1 MKNFKKIMMMGFM
14 LLIVMLSKS
23 VMALG
28 LDSFTNVQNFSVVI
42 GDSMYNLDYAN
53 NPTNA
58 RLISD
63 AVVKNKGEIFIKSD
77 DSGWIKNSD
86 GTKASKDAVDISTIK
101 YNNGKEIGST
111 VDAPVK
117 DTSGIPVTLKAR
129 EILQFTSAITKTGE
143 TTATFKYR
151 VLNEYGIDI
160 TKTVLDIE
168 GSATSYS
175 SVIIDPLSGTGT
187 ITFETSAYIDK
198 DYMVVL
204 STGKNLMIMLSS
216 KASAPIN
223 STPEEIA
230 HDTQIKAAA
239 PISEFRFDTK
249 ELTKTSDTT
258 AIFKY
263 QVINKNGSDITQA
276 IPASQLVGNSIITSL
291 DPSTGTGTIT
301 YPFSDTNEKITL
313 TLTDTITGVTTS
325 SILDTISSKIDKIK
339 ITSTK
344 IGISGNKGYAL
355 YSVYDQYGKDVTY
368 AALGDNVS
376 FSCNIAQVK
385 ANNGVL
391 TITANVGIDFST
403 ISSLVIN
410 GYDLKSGVSTSVTL
424 ATIQG

>member
-42 GDSMYNLDYAN
+42 GDSMYTLDYAN

-101 YNNGKEIGST
+101 YNNGKKIGST

-230 HDTQIKAAA
+230 HDTQIQAAA

-263 QVINKNGSDITQA
+263 HVINKNGSDITQA

-391 TITANVGIDFST
+391 TITANAGIDFST